1 MSHSACAVDD
11 HAPRGAMRLPFGV
24 GYVVLGR
31 PSRRDRDRT
40 AAAIV
45 AVLRWPLRVLERRRD
60 VAALARLG
68 DRDLADI
75 GLTRSDVIEAADE
88 AAFGSPF
95 EVLAQR
101 ARERALRALPPRR

>member
-1 MSHSACAVDD
+1 
-11 HAPRGAMRLPFGV
+11 MRLPFGV

-31 PSRRDRDRT
+31 VSRRNRDRT
-40 AAAIV
+40 AAAILE
-45 AVLRWPLRVLERRRD
+45 ALRWPLRVLARRRD

-88 AAFGSPF
+88 AVFGSPY

-101 ARERALRALPPRR
+101 ARERAMLSLPPRR